1 MLNNT
6 ASLIIIVYYLR
17 CSPLY
22 RYLSS
27 MGHIIVFILQVPGHA
42 KVCNLKRKYYY
53 FFIIPFSITTSPY
66 MSPDFPPGCSW
77 QQGLCVQSSSWTGTP
92 YLKQSD
98 DSTPAPVEV
107 VLMGPVSLDYSCK
120 EISINTTLALDL
132 VNVSTH
138 TGLRVWRYWLKSPF
152 FIISITII
160 ICNTKITKLF
170 CNECMYHQ
178 YILILYISIY
188 SST

>member
-27 MGHIIVFILQVPGHA
+27 MGHIIVFIFQVPGHA
-42 KVCNLKRKYYY
+42 KVCNLKGKYYY

-107 VLMGPVSLDYSCK
+107 VLMGPVPLDYSCK
-120 EISINTTLALDL
+120 EISINTIIIIHWHYRPSECVHPHRPESVKVLTQ
-132 VNVSTH
+132 
-138 TGLRVWRYWLKSPF
+138 
-152 FIISITII
+152 ISILHYLNHNHHLQHKNYKTV
-160 ICNTKITKLF
+160 L
-170 CNECMYHQ
+170 
-178 YILILYISIY
+178 
-188 SST
+188 